1 MAHIRILKHYVHFPF
16 LILGFLELCACMLAI
31 YAAVPT
37 RLLIGDINYSFEHT
51 DLFYSALA
59 YGIVILISM
68 NAMGVY
74 QARLSEGRT
83 GMALRTLVAFV
94 IGSLVFPIFYYISSD
109 IFGVIWRSV
118 LVLATLYAVLFTV
131 LIRVLFYTF
140 VDENI
145 FKRNVLVLGTGK
157 RAQGL
162 LEDFRKP
169 EDWKGVHLV
178 GFYPFEG
185 DEVVVDEHKVIK
197 TPLGIMDYVL
207 AHGIDEIVIAV
218 DDRRKKLPLEELMA
232 CKLEGIEVVQ
242 ESIFTERETRKVPL
256 NVISPGW
263 FIFSDGFKTSAL
275 GSILKRSFDVVASLI
290 LLLVTWPFILIT
302 VACIKFEEGLK
313 APVFYKQVRVGI
325 NGEPFEVIKFRSMRV
340 DAEKGGQAIWASK
353 NDDRVTRVGAVIR
366 KYRIDELPQLFN
378 VLKGEMAFVGPRP
391 ERPVFVEKL
400 ANNIP
405 YYNERHRVK
414 PGITGWAQLC
424 FDYAD
429 SEEDSKEKLRYDLYY
444 IKNNSLML
452 DFLILLQT
460 VEVVLFKKGAH

>member
-1 MAHIRILKHYVHFPF
+1 MAHIRILKHYIHFPY
-16 LILGFLELCACMLAI
+16 LILGFLELCASMLAMFV
-31 YAAVPT
+31 AVPT
-37 RLLIGDINYSFEHT
+37 RLLLGDITYSYQGS
-51 DLFYSALA
+51 DLFFSALA
-59 YGIVILISM
+59 YGSVILISM

-83 GMALRTLVAFV
+83 GMVLRTLVAFI

-118 LVLATLYAVLFTV
+118 LMLATLYAIFFTILV
-131 LIRVLFYTF
+131 RSLFYAF
-140 VDENI
+140 VDETI
-145 FKRNVLVLGTGK
+145 FKRKVLVLGTGK
-157 RAQGL
+157 RAKTM

-169 EDWKGVHLV
+169 DDWKGFELV

-185 DEVVVDEHKVIK
+185 DEEVVEGQKIVR
-197 TPLGIMDYVL
+197 TPLGIMDFVL
-207 AHGIDEIVIAV
+207 NTGIDEIVIAV
-218 DDRRKKLPLEELMA
+218 DDRRKKLPLEELMS

-242 ESIFTERETRKVPL
+242 ESQFTERETRKVPL
-256 NVISPGW
+256 GVISPGW
-263 FIFSDGFKTSAL
+263 FIFSDGFKTSSM
-275 GSILKRSFDVVASLI
+275 GSILKRSFDIFASLI
-290 LLLVTWPFILIT
+290 LLLVTWPVILVTILM
-302 VACIKFEEGLK
+302 IKFEEGMK

-325 NGEPFEVIKFRSMRV
+325 NGEPFEVIKFRSMRT
-340 DAEKGGQAIWASK
+340 DAEKGGQAIWATK
-353 NDDRVTRVGAVIR
+353 NDDRVTKVGAVIR

-378 VLKGEMAFVGPRP
+378 VLNGEMAFVGPRP

>member
-16 LILGFLELCACMLAI
+16 LILGLLELCACMLAI

-37 RLLIGDINYSFEHT
+37 RLLIGDINYTFQDS

-59 YGIVILISM
+59 YGAVILISM

-118 LVLATLYAVLFTV
+118 LVLATLYAVLFV
-131 LIRVLFYTF
+131 LVVRILFYTF

-145 FKRNVLVLGTGK
+145 FKRNVLILGTGK
-157 RAQGL
+157 RANGL

-185 DEVVVDEHKVIK
+185 DDVIVDDSKVIK

-207 AHGIDEIVIAV
+207 ANAIDEIVIAV

-242 ESIFTERETRKVPL
+242 ESTFTERETRKVPL

-275 GSILKRSFDVVASLI
+275 GSVLKRSFDILASLI
-290 LLLVTWPFILIT
+290 LLSVTWPFILVT

-313 APVFYKQVRVGI
+313 APIFYKQVRVGV
-325 NGEPFEVIKFRSMRV
+325 NGEPFEVIKFRSMGV

-353 NDDRVTRVGAVIR
+353 NDDRVTKVGAVIR

-400 ANNIP
+400 ANSIP